1 MSDIFESIKQ
11 SAGQVLS
18 GIDQKGQLKSAL
30 DGIRHQWNELE
41 RRRKQSSLGDAI
53 KAQQGEMKQL
63 TEALGL
69 QTLSLYDAGKVVHPE
84 LARLCERINEL
95 RAEIEAKK
103 GELEALQAQAAQQ
116 AQATTQCA
124 NCRAQVPAGAEF
136 CPQCGAPLKAAP
148 QPAAQAPALSP
159 SAPTA
164 APARTVVRF
173 RCPRCKTELSAGD
186 DFCPAC
192 GVKIVRPAPQTR
204 AGAPVQGPSPA
215 GARRQPQAQPPT
227 QVGGQAAPAGIRFC
241 PSCGAETKPN
251 AQFCPICG
259 QALH

>member
-41 RRRKQSSLGDAI
+41 RRRKASSLGDEI

-116 AQATTQCA
+116 ARAQATTRCA
-124 NCRAQVPAGAEF
+124 NCQAQVPAGAEF
-136 CPQCGAPLKAAP
+136 CPQCGAPVKAAA
-148 QPAAQAPALSP
+148 QPAAQASALSP
-159 SAPTA
+159 SAPSA
-164 APARTVVRF
+164 APVRTVVRL

-186 DFCPAC
+186 DFCPTC
-192 GVKIVRPAPQTR
+192 GVKIVHPAPHPH
-204 AGAPVQGPSPA
+204 AGAPVQGQSPA
-215 GARRQPQAQPPT
+215 GARQQPPA
-227 QVGGQAAPAGIRFC
+227 QVGGQAVPTGIRFC